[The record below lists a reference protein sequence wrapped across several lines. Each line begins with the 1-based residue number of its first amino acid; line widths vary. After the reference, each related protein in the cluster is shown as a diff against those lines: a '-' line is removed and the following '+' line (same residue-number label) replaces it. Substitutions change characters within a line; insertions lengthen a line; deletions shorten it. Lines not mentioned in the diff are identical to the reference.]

1 MLLNA
6 IEKTI
11 HLCVTEV
18 SYKQVA
24 PIYSG
29 LAQLSEQLL
38 PTIEVRAVQIQSKA
52 IFLDYLFIAN

>member
-6 IEKTI
+6 IVKTI

-38 PTIEVRAVQIQSKA
+38 SQEPVG
-52 IFLDYLFIAN
+52 